1 MIWSGSVGQNLESVG
16 NNSSLSS
23 SSYNDTHCNCNH
35 LGIKSMLKIYSL
47 HYKLKAIQT
56 NAIDIQHAKCKYC
69 IDGNFGGT
77 RFWWIT

>member
-56 NAIDIQHAKCKYC
+56 NAINTACKMQ
-69 IDGNFGGT
+69 ILP
-77 RFWWIT
+77 